1 MASLPINIPI
11 PIPASNRGGPEPKRG
26 FGWSG
31 GRVGVSISGWNF
43 LNVFGRYLVHRTKF
57 RFHGF
62 APNKAL
68 AAEGFLL
75 TLCRIAF
82 VPQDFASPLTC
93 LDLPRLASTCLD
105 LPSPAANSLFP
116 RLSCRRPLA
125 YTCPDLP
132 SPAANSLFLRISRR
146 RLLASW
152 SFDKRRAGLAPDE
165 RI

>member
-1 MASLPINIPI
+1 MKRICGKSNQFLYFQARESLSPINIPI

-105 LPSPAANSLFP
+105 LPSNGDTYVFLFIH
-116 RLSCRRPLA
+116 PLNHA
-125 YTCPDLP
+125 
-132 SPAANSLFLRISRR
+132 SQILR
-146 RLLASW
+146 
-152 SFDKRRAGLAPDE
+152 
-165 RI
+165 